1 MKKVLVDFLVD
12 KGVASSVP
20 GSTKIPVLPR
30 LRTTGEELWSQSE
43 AGMLSVFRHLLTKT
57 PPHQLHTIFPKVS
70 SEIARIY
77 ENVTIRKSAVI
88 IHEDGFKAR
97 VDFGPCLIDRSITE
111 FRVVVQSQSTEIA
124 RKAADDVVKVLQD
137 GHAPK
142 ETSDLHVSCQ
152 KCFKSTITL
161 EIAEDVAKASE
172 QETITCPRCN
182 HPSVAAELLSGYQ
195 ETRELPDL
203 LTPVVSG
210 EENFGELVK
219 GVLQQSGSLLGV

>member
-1 MKKVLVDFLVD
+1 M
-12 KGVASSVP
+12 
-20 GSTKIPVLPR
+20 
-30 LRTTGEELWSQSE
+30 
-43 AGMLSVFRHLLTKT
+43 
-57 PPHQLHTIFPKVS
+57 
-70 SEIARIY
+70 
-77 ENVTIRKSAVI
+77 TIRKSAVI

-182 HPSVAAELLSGYQ
+182 HPSVAAQLLSGYQ

-219 GVLQQSGSLLGV
+219 GVLQQSRLLLGVWHRFCWEKRLCLFITIFSTAIFKNASSNLLVLHHFNHLLTTWINRELTNI